1 MDVFTTLETVSV
13 MVPANDSL
21 SDIDTVIERACF
33 RLAMIAVASTEF
45 ENVMMET
52 RIAFGGEDYSP
63 V

>member
-21 SDIDTVIERACF
+21 SDVDTVIERACF
-33 RLAMIAVASTEF
+33 RLAIIAVASTEF

-52 RIAFGGEDYSP
+52 RIAFGGEDYSSI
-63 V
+63 